1 MGSNT
6 FKNRKK
12 RKKIDFET
20 IIYLFILIVFVGGF
34 TYAYFTNKYE
44 MKLLDKYG
52 VTTQG
57 KIVDKQRYKRGY
69 RFKYSYT
76 VNNNLYTDGSSTYKY
91 IEIGDYYETVYYPK
105 NPEISKINLQKKI
118 E

>member
-6 FKNRKK
+6 FNNRKK

-44 MKLLDKYG
+44 LKLLDKYG

-57 KIVDKQRYKRGY
+57 KIFDKKHTKRGY
-69 RFKYSYT
+69 WYKYSFK
-76 VNNNLYTDGSSTYKY
+76 VNKKSYIDIFRSYKY
-91 IEIGDYYETVYYPK
+91 IEIGDYFETVYYPK